1 MTTTTMKNHNIY
13 IYIYI
18 LDFPRG
24 NPDEKETQMNSHIFR
39 GGSLAMSEI
48 VQVSLW

>member
-1 MTTTTMKNHNIY
+1 MSHYDNNHY
-13 IYIYI
+13 EKSQYIYI